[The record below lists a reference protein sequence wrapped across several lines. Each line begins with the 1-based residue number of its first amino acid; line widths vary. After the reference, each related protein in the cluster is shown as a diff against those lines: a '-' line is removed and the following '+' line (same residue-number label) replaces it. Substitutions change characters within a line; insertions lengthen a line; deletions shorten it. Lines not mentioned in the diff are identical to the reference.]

1 MPEEPTTA
9 TSDWE
14 TIGALSRPFPY
25 RGWEDFP
32 VTVPVKRPEDD
43 PDTPR
48 SYLLAA
54 LAVAVLAFAV
64 YKCPLRKRDC

>member
-1 MPEEPTTA
+1 MPEEPTTT

-14 TIGALSRPFPY
+14 TIEALSRPFPY
-25 RGWEDFP
+25 QGWA
-32 VTVPVKRPEDD
+32 TVPVKRPEDD